1 MKRTLKLIAVVAVLG
16 IVAAACGGDN
26 NEGGSSGATGNTGA
40 SGATGGDLSG
50 GTLRMGQ
57 LADVVSAFDPQKE
70 YYSVT
75 WEYMRCCL
83 LRNLMSYKGVPTA
96 DGGTQL
102 FPDIAASDP
111 TISDDQLTW
120 TYTLK
125 SGVHYGDPFTD
136 VEVTAQD
143 FIRALEREANP
154 KANVGGYSFY
164 YSVIK
169 GFDDFGAG
177 KADTISGLSAPD
189 ASTLQIELTVPTADL
204 SYRLAMPAASPIPP
218 NGDAP
223 LGAAEGHDKNYGRF
237 LVATGPYEF
246 EGADTMDFS
255 LPPADQTEAPGYVPG
270 RSIVLVRNPGWDAA
284 TDDLR
289 PAYPDRIEV
298 SIGGNNDDLY
308 NKVKSNDLDFV
319 VDGAV
324 PPETIR
330 DYTTDPDLQ
339 NKINVYA
346 SDALRY
352 VSFNFLTPPFDD
364 IHVRKAFNWAL
375 DKDGMRQLRGGATTG
390 EIAGHIMVNSL
401 ENNLLETYDPYATP
415 NSAGDIEKAK
425 AEMAQSKYD
434 TNQDGVCDAPEC
446 SAILA
451 VTDREDP
458 YPKQAALIAP
468 IMEQIGLTFD
478 VKELERGTMYT
489 KCNDLNSKAAI
500 CLGPAWGKD
509 YPAGYTFAGPLFD
522 SSSLWPSCC
531 NYMGLGATPDQI
543 KEWGYTDVTSVES
556 VDDKIAA
563 CGKAEGD
570 ALFQCWADF
579 DTFLMED
586 VVPYAPYLFDNSVD
600 IISDNIINYSFDQF
614 AGLAA
619 FDQLAVANKG

>member
-1 MKRTLKLIAVVAVLG
+1 LKRTLKLISVVAVLG
-16 IVAAACGGDN
+16 IVAAACGGN
-26 NEGGSSGATGNTGA
+26 NGGNAA
-40 SGATGGDLSG
+40 SNSQSPGTDLSG
-50 GTLRMGQ
+50 GTLRMAMLG
-57 LADVVSAFDPQKE
+57 DVSAAFDPQKE
-70 YYSVT
+70 YYSVS

-83 LRNLMSYKGVPTA
+83 LRTLLSYKGVPTA

-102 FPDIAASDP
+102 FPDLATSEP
-111 TISDDQLTW
+111 TVSDDQLTW
-120 TYTLK
+120 TYQIK
-125 SGVHYGDPFTD
+125 PGQHYGDPFTD

-189 ASTLQIELTVPTADL
+189 DSTLQIQLTEPTADL
-204 SYRLAMPAASPIPP
+204 SYRLAMPAAAPIPP
-218 NGDAP
+218 NGDK
-223 LGAAEGHDKNYGRF
+223 LYGAADGHDKNYGRF

-246 EGADTMDFS
+246 EGSDQLDFS
-255 LPPADQTEAPGYVPG
+255 KAAADQNPVAGYTPG
-270 RSIVLVRNPGWDAA
+270 RSIILVRNPAWDSA

-298 SIGGNNDDLY
+298 TIGGNNDDLY
-308 NKVKSNDLDFV
+308 NKIKSNDLDFV

-324 PPETIR
+324 PPELIR
-330 DYTTDPDLQ
+330 EYQTNPDLQ
-339 NKINVYA
+339 DKINVYP

-352 VSFNFLTPPFDD
+352 ISFNFLVPPFDD
-364 IHVRKAFNWAL
+364 VHVRKAFNWAL
-375 DKDGMRQLRGGATTG
+375 DKQGMRQLRGGETTG

-401 ENNLLETYDPYATP
+401 QNNLLKDYDPYATP
-415 NSAGDIEKAK
+415 NGAGDIEKAK
-425 AEMAQSKYD
+425 AEMKLSKYD

-446 SAILA
+446 SNILA
-451 VTDREDP
+451 MTDREDP

-468 IMEQIGLTFD
+468 TMQQIGLTFD
-478 VKELERGTMYT
+478 VKELERTVMYN
-489 KCNDLNSKAAI
+489 KCDDMNAHVGI

-522 SSSLWPSCC
+522 SSSLWESCC
-531 NYMGLGATPDQI
+531 NYDGLGASPSQI
-543 KEWGYTDVTSVES
+543 KGWGYTSVTSVDS
-556 VDDKIAA
+556 VDSEIDK
-563 CGKAEGD
+563 CGQVQGD

-579 DTFLMED
+579 DTFLMENE
-586 VVPYAPYLFDNSVD
+586 VPFAPYLFDNSVD
-600 IISDNIINYSFDQF
+600 ILSDNIINYSFDQF

-619 FDQLAVANKG
+619 FDQMAVANKG

>member
-1 MKRTLKLIAVVAVLG
+1 M
-16 IVAAACGGDN
+16 
-26 NEGGSSGATGNTGA
+26 
-40 SGATGGDLSG
+40 
-50 GTLRMGQ
+50 
-57 LADVVSAFDPQKE
+57 
-70 YYSVT
+70 
-75 WEYMRCCL
+75 
-83 LRNLMSYKGVPTA
+83 
-96 DGGTQL
+96 
-102 FPDIAASDP
+102 
-111 TISDDQLTW
+111 
-120 TYTLK
+120 
-125 SGVHYGDPFTD
+125 HYGDPFTD

-143 FIRALEREANP
+143 FIRALERTANP
-154 KANVGGYSFY
+154 KANVGGYSVLLQRHQGIRRVLEPAMPTR
-164 YSVIK
+164 SR
-169 GFDDFGAG
+169 GCRLPTPAR
-177 KADTISGLSAPD
+177 S
-189 ASTLQIELTVPTADL
+189 QIELTAPTADL
-204 SYRLAMPAASPIPP
+204 SYRLAMPAAAPIPP

-237 LVATGPYEF
+237 LVSTGPYQF
-246 EGADTMDFS
+246 EGAETMDFS
-255 LPPADQTEAPGYVPG
+255 VPAADQTQAPGYVPG
-270 RSIVLVRNPGWDAA
+270 RSIVLVRNPSWDPA
-284 TDDLR
+284 TDELR
-289 PAYPDRIEV
+289 PAYPDRIEM

-324 PPETIR
+324 PPDTIR
-330 DYTTDPDLQ
+330 EYSTNPDLQ
-339 NKINVYA
+339 SKINVYP

-352 VSFNFLTPPFDD
+352 ISFNFLMPPFDD

-375 DKDGMRQLRGGATTG
+375 DKDGMRQLRGGATIG

-401 ENNLLETYDPYATP
+401 ENNILEDYDPYATP
-415 NSAGDIEKAK
+415 NRPATSRRPRQRWRSRSTTPTRTACVTRRSAAD
-425 AEMAQSKYD
+425 
-434 TNQDGVCDAPEC
+434 
-446 SAILA
+446 ILA
-451 VTDREDP
+451 MTDREDP

-489 KCNDLNSKAAI
+489 KCNDLNSHTAI

-531 NYMGLGATPDQI
+531 NYIGAGRHSGPDQ
-543 KEWGYTDVTSVES
+543 GVGLHDVTSVES

-563 CGKAEGD
+563 CGEVEGD

>member
-1 MKRTLKLIAVVAVLG
+1 
-16 IVAAACGGDN
+16 
-26 NEGGSSGATGNTGA
+26 
-40 SGATGGDLSG
+40 
-50 GTLRMGQ
+50 
-57 LADVVSAFDPQKE
+57 
-70 YYSVT
+70 
-75 WEYMRCCL
+75 
-83 LRNLMSYKGVPTA
+83 
-96 DGGTQL
+96 
-102 FPDIAASDP
+102 
-111 TISDDQLTW
+111 
-120 TYTLK
+120 
-125 SGVHYGDPFTD
+125 
-136 VEVTAQD
+136 
-143 FIRALEREANP
+143 
-154 KANVGGYSFY
+154 
-164 YSVIK
+164 
-169 GFDDFGAG
+169 
-177 KADTISGLSAPD
+177 
-189 ASTLQIELTVPTADL
+189 
-204 SYRLAMPAASPIPP
+204 
-218 NGDAP
+218 
-223 LGAAEGHDKNYGRF
+223 
-237 LVATGPYEF
+237 
-246 EGADTMDFS
+246 
-255 LPPADQTEAPGYVPG
+255 
-270 RSIVLVRNPGWDAA
+270 
-284 TDDLR
+284 
-289 PAYPDRIEV
+289 
-298 SIGGNNDDLY
+298 
-308 NKVKSNDLDFV
+308 
-319 VDGAV
+319 
-324 PPETIR
+324 
-330 DYTTDPDLQ
+330 
-339 NKINVYA
+339 
-346 SDALRY
+346 
-352 VSFNFLTPPFDD
+352 
-364 IHVRKAFNWAL
+364 
-375 DKDGMRQLRGGATTG
+375 
-390 EIAGHIMVNSL
+390 VNSL

-446 SAILA
+446 ADILT

-543 KEWGYTDVTSVES
+543 KEWGYTGVTSVES

-600 IISDNIINYSFDQF
+600 ITSDNIINYSFDQF

>member
-16 IVAAACGGDN
+16 IVAAACGGNDN
-26 NEGGSSGATGNTGA
+26 GGNAGSNTPPPG
-40 SGATGGDLSG
+40 TDLSG
-50 GTLRMGQ
+50 GTLRMAMLG
-57 LADVVSAFDPQKE
+57 DVSAAFDPQKE
-70 YYSVT
+70 YYSVA
-75 WEYMRCCL
+75 WEYLRCCL

-96 DGGTQL
+96 DGGTEL
-102 FPDIAASDP
+102 FPDLAASEP
-111 TISDDQLTW
+111 TVSDDQLTW
-120 TYTLK
+120 TYQIK
-125 SGVHYGDPFTD
+125 PGQHYGDPFTD
-136 VEVTAQD
+136 VEVTAGD

-177 KADTISGLSAPD
+177 KADSISGLSAPD
-189 ASTLQIELTVPTADL
+189 DSTLQIELTVPTADL
-204 SYRLAMPAASPIPP
+204 SYRLAMAAASPIPP
-218 NGDAP
+218 NGDKP
-223 LGAAEGHDKNYGRF
+223 LGAADGHDKNYGRF

-246 EGADTMDFS
+246 EGADQMDFS
-255 LPPADQTEAPGYVPG
+255 AAAADQAPAAGYTPG
-270 RSIVLVRNPGWDAA
+270 RSIILVRNPGWDAA

-298 SIGGNNDDLY
+298 AIGGNNDDLY
-308 NKVKSNDLDFV
+308 NKIKANDLDFV

-330 DYTTDPDLQ
+330 DYSTDPDLQ
-339 NKINVYA
+339 SKINVYP

-352 VSFNFLTPPFDD
+352 ISFNFLVPPFDD

-375 DKDGMRQLRGGATTG
+375 DKQGMRQLRGGETTG

-401 ENNLLETYDPYATP
+401 QNDLLKSYDPYSTP
-415 NSAGDIEKAK
+415 NGAGDIEKAK
-425 AEMAQSKYD
+425 EEMKQSKYD

-446 SAILA
+446 SDILA
-451 VTDREDP
+451 MTDREDP

-478 VKELERGTMYT
+478 VKELERTTMYN
-489 KCNDLNSKAAI
+489 KCDDMNAHAGI

-522 SSSLWPSCC
+522 SSSLWESCC
-531 NYMGLGATPDQI
+531 NYNGLGASPDQI
-543 KEWGYTDVTSVES
+543 QGWGYTTVTSVDS

-563 CGKAEGD
+563 CGKTQGD

-579 DTFLMED
+579 DTFLMENE
-586 VVPYAPYLFDNSVD
+586 VPFAPYLFDNSVD
-600 IISDNIINYSFDQF
+600 ITSDNIINYSFDQF

-619 FDQLAVANKG
+619 FDQMAVANKG